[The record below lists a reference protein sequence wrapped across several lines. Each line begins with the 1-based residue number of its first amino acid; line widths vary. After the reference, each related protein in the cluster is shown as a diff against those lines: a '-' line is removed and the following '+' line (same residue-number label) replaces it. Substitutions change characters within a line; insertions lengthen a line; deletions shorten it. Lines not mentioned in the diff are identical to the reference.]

1 MDDHKVYARIHSTHS
16 AAAREYARAA
26 QDEQNSCYADLMQ
39 IGASA
44 TKQWRTACE
53 AYMQELRASAA
64 GDDALQRA
72 SAAYR
77 NLQREYD
84 KIQADYMKACEE
96 RYSRMGSE
104 LTAQS
109 ASARNKLLDTW
120 IEGLNELRRTTA
132 SSPAAASAKKGA
144 AQ

>member
-1 MDDHKVYARIHSTHS
+1 
-16 AAAREYARAA
+16 
-26 QDEQNSCYADLMQ
+26 MQ
-39 IGASA
+39 IGATA
-44 TKQWRTACE
+44 TKQWRTAWE
-53 AYMQELRASAA
+53 TYMQELRASAA
-64 GDDALQRA
+64 GDDEFQRA

-120 IEGLNELRRTTA
+120 IEGLNELRRMTA
-132 SSPAAASAKKGA
+132 GSPAAKSTKTGGA
-144 AQ
+144 E